1 MVSENLDGRIAYYTM
16 EIGIENDVKTYSGGL
31 GVLAGDT
38 IRSFADMG
46 VPAVCVAQLNERGY
60 CKQTLEEDGT
70 QISEED
76 PWPVEEYCEE
86 LDVEV
91 TVPIKGRDVTVTA
104 WKYDVVSERSGHTVP
119 IIYLDTNVES
129 NDPDVRE
136 YTQRLYSPGY
146 GEDVQLAQEIILG
159 IGGTRILD
167 ELGYEIDTYHM
178 NEGHAALLTLELL
191 KENDMDPEA
200 VREQTVFTTHTP
212 VEAGHDQFD
221 WGLVN
226 DVLGQFVPQDVLR
239 EYSREQ
245 DLHMTLLALNLSRYA
260 NSVAKKHQEVS
271 QNMFPGYEIDAITNG
286 VHVPFWVGDSFKELY
301 DEYVEGWRE
310 NPYKLKHA
318 SVIPDDE
325 IWAAHMDEKRDTIE
339 FINDREDSD
348 LDPETLTIGFARR
361 ATAYKRADLIFYEHE
376 RLRHIAE
383 NVGEFQIVFAG
394 KAFPGD
400 QDGIGNIQQIFHD
413 AWQLNDAINVEYV
426 EDYDM
431 EVGAKLTSGVDVWL
445 NNPRRP
451 LEACGTS
458 GMKAAYNGIPQLGTL
473 DGWWVEGHIEN
484 ETGWKIGPEPEESEP
499 DETEAEDEDRQ
510 DAMDL
515 YDQLE
520 NTVVPMYYEDREKW
534 TDIMRNTMAFNGPY
548 YHTQRMVREYLDDAY
563 TQ

>member
-91 TVPIKGRDVTVTA
+91 TVPIYGRDVTVTA

-129 NDPDVRE
+129 NDPEARE

-146 GEDVQLAQEIILG
+146 GEDVQLAQEIVLG

-167 ELGYEIDTYHM
+167 ELGYEVDTYHM

-191 KENDMDPEA
+191 KENDMDPEP

-226 DVLGQFVPQDVLR
+226 EVLGEFVPQDVLKK
-239 EYSREQ
+239 YSRDQ

-318 SVIPDDE
+318 SVIPDDDLWE
-325 IWAAHMDEKRDTIE
+325 AHMEEKRDTIE
-339 FINDREDSD
+339 FINEREDSD
-348 LDPETLTIGFARR
+348 LDPEKLTIGFARR
-361 ATAYKRADLIFYEHE
+361 ATAYKRADLIFYDHE

-383 NVGEFQIVFAG
+383 NVGEFQLVFAG

-400 QDGIGNIQQIFHD
+400 QDGIGNIQGIFHD

-426 EDYDM
+426 EGYDM

-499 DETEAEDEDRQ
+499 DETAAEDEDRQ
-510 DAMDL
+510 DAMDM

-534 TDIMRNTMAFNGPY
+534 TDIMRNTMSFNGPY

-563 TQ
+563 SQ

>member
-1 MVSENLDGRIAYYTM
+1 MVSASNLDGRIAYYTM

-38 IRSFADMG
+38 IRSFADMEL
-46 VPAVCVAQLNERGY
+46 PAVCVSQLNERGY
-60 CKQTLEEDGT
+60 CKQTLEDDGS

-76 PWPVEEYCEE
+76 PWEVDEYCEK

-91 TVPIKGRDVTVTA
+91 TVPIYGRDVTVTA
-104 WKYDVVSERSGHTVP
+104 WKYDVESEKSGHTVP
-119 IIYLDTNVES
+119 IIYVDTNVEA
-129 NDPDVRE
+129 NDPDARE
-136 YTQRLYSPGY
+136 YTKRLYGPGH
-146 GEDVQLAQEIILG
+146 GDDFQLAQEIVLG

-167 ELGYEIDTYHM
+167 ELGYEVDVYHM

-191 KENDMDPEA
+191 KNNDMDPEA
-200 VREQTVFTTHTP
+200 VREQCVFTTHTP
-212 VEAGHDQFD
+212 VEAGHDEFE
-221 WGLVN
+221 WGMVN
-226 DVLGQFVPQDVLR
+226 EVLGEFVPQEELE
-239 EYSREQ
+239 EYSHEAN
-245 DLHMTLLALNLSRYA
+245 LNMTLLALNLSRYA
-260 NSVAKKHQEVS
+260 NSVFWIGED
-271 QNMFPGYEIDAITNG
+271 FID
-286 VHVPFWVGDSFKELY
+286 LY
-301 DEYVEGWRE
+301 DEYTEGWQD

-318 SVIPDDE
+318 SVIPDDD
-325 IWAAHMDEKRDTIE
+325 IWEAHQAQKEETIE
-339 FINDREDSD
+339 FINEREDAD
-348 LDPETLTIGFARR
+348 LDPDVFTLGFARR
-361 ATAYKRADLIFYEHE
+361 ATAYKRAGLIFYNHE

-383 NVGEFQIVFAG
+383 TVGDIQIVFAG

-400 QDGIGNIQQIFHD
+400 VDGEGNIRDIFHN
-413 AWQLNDAINVEYV
+413 AWELNDVINVEYV

-431 EVGAKLTSGVDVWL
+431 EVGAALTQGVDVWL

-484 ETGWKIGPEPEESEP
+484 VTGWKIGPEPDESEP
-499 DETEAEDEDRQ
+499 DETPAEEEDRT

-520 NTVVPMYYEDREKW
+520 NTVLPMYYNDREQW
-534 TDIMRNTMAFNGPY
+534 VDIMRNTMAFNGPY
-548 YHTQRMVREYLDDAY
+548 YHTRRMAREYVEDAY

>member
-1 MVSENLDGRIAYYTM
+1 MLSENLDGRIAYYTM

-76 PWPVEEYCEE
+76 PWPVEEYCEK

-91 TVPIKGRDVTVTA
+91 TVPINGRDVTVTA
-104 WKYDVVSERSGHTVP
+104 WQYDVVSERSGHTVP

-129 NDPDVRE
+129 NDPEARE

-146 GEDVQLAQEIILG
+146 GEDVQLAQEIVLG

-167 ELGYEIDTYHM
+167 ELGYEVDTYHM

-191 KENDMDPEA
+191 KENDMDPEP

-226 DVLGQFVPQDVLR
+226 EVLGEFVPQDVLK

-318 SVIPDDE
+318 SVIPDDDLWE
-325 IWAAHMDEKRDTIE
+325 AHMEEKRDTIE
-339 FINDREDSD
+339 FINEREDSD
-348 LDPETLTIGFARR
+348 LDPEKLTIGFARR

-383 NVGEFQIVFAG
+383 NVGEFQLVFAG

-400 QDGIGNIQQIFHD
+400 EDGIGNIQKIFHD

-484 ETGWKIGPEPEESEP
+484 ETGWKIGPEAEESEP
-499 DETEAEDEDRQ
+499 DETAAEDEDRQ

-520 NTVVPMYYEDREKW
+520 NTVVPMYYEDREQW
-534 TDIMRNTMAFNGPY
+534 IDIMRNTMSFNGPY

-563 TQ
+563 IQ

>member
-46 VPAVCVAQLNERGY
+46 LPAVCVSQLNEEGY

-70 QISEED
+70 QISEEE
-76 PWPVEEYCEE
+76 PWPVEEYCEK

-91 TVPIKGRDVTVTA
+91 TVPIYGRDVTVTA
-104 WKYDVVSERSGHTVP
+104 WQYDVVSEKSGETVP

-129 NDPDVRE
+129 NDPDARE

-167 ELGYEIDTYHM
+167 ELGYEVDTYHM

-191 KENDMDPEA
+191 KRNDMDPDA

-226 DVLGQFVPQDVLR
+226 EVLGEFVPQDVLK

-286 VHVPFWVGDSFKELY
+286 VHVPFWVGDAFVDLY

-325 IWAAHMDEKRDTIE
+325 IWEAHMEEKRDTIE
-339 FINDREDSD
+339 FINEREGSD
-348 LDPETLTIGFARR
+348 LDPEKLTIGFARR
-361 ATAYKRADLIFYEHE
+361 ATAYKRADLIFYNHE

-383 NVGEFQIVFAG
+383 NVGEFQLVFAG

-400 QDGIGNIQQIFHD
+400 EDGAGNIRDIFHN
-413 AWQLNDAINVEYV
+413 AWELNDAIDVQYV

-473 DGWWVEGHIEN
+473 DGWWVEGHIED

-499 DETEAEDEDRQ
+499 DETAAEDEDRQ

-520 NTVVPMYYEDREKW
+520 NTVVPTYYEDRDHW
-534 TDIMRNTMAFNGPY
+534 IDVMRNTMAFNGPY
-548 YHTQRMVREYLDDAY
+548 YHTRRMAREYLEDAY
-563 TQ
+563 TK